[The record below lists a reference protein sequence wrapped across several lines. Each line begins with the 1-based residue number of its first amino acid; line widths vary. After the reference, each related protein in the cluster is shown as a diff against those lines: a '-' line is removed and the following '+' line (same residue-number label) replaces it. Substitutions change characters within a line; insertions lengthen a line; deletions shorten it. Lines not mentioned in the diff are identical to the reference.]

1 MKNKKDTMLFRQA
14 LGRVISDH
22 RYDNGLTLRQ
32 TTNRGS
38 GRISYN
44 YLWELEQGH
53 KEASS
58 EMLEEI
64 AECLGITT
72 AELVIRVGLLMGG
85 GVPNTPE
92 EILDTYTEPMVVSK

>member
-1 MKNKKDTMLFRQA
+1 MRTNKDTMLFRHA
-14 LGRVISDH
+14 LGRVINNH

-44 YLWELEQGH
+44 YLWELEQGR

-64 AECLGITT
+64 AECLGMTT
-72 AELVIRVGLLMGG
+72 AELIVQAGILMGG

-92 EILDTYTEPMVVSK
+92 ELLDKYPEPMIVSK